1 MWADIVRVVWSNL
14 LYFVSRALKSDTML
28 ARAAAA
34 DPMNYRAAHR
44 LSIRNVDH
52 GPFLALAWRACG
64 QAASTADSND
74 PSAQFF
80 KAVIAPPAGAK
91 AQIGQ
96 DLFVLQTLKHKRG
109 GYFVEVGVGDG
120 EGLSNSVLLERD
132 YGWRGLLA
140 EPNPEFHTR
149 IKASRT
155 ATLDTRAVFS
165 ESGRDVEF
173 ICETGAGE
181 LSGIVETIQRR
192 GSTSAH
198 QMIKVPTVSLNDLL
212 SEHGAPPIIDY
223 LSVDTEGSE
232 FEILKGLDFAR
243 FRPLVLTVEHN
254 FDAPR
259 LAKISALLAA
269 NGYRQVLQPFS
280 QFDAWYVHS
289 SVNA

>member
-14 LYFVSRALKSDTML
+14 LFFVSRALKSDAML

-44 LSIRNVDH
+44 LSIRNIDH
-52 GPFLALAWRACG
+52 GPFLALAWRSRG
-64 QAASTADSND
+64 QAVATAQSAD

-80 KAVIAPPAGAK
+80 RAVSAPSAGAK

-96 DLFVLQTLKHKRG
+96 DLFVLQALKGKRD
-109 GYFVEVGVGDG
+109 GYFVEIGVGDG
-120 EGLSNSVLLERD
+120 VNLSNSVLLERD

-140 EPNPEFHTR
+140 EPNPEFHAPIR
-149 IKASRT
+149 AHRKAV
-155 ATLDTRAVFS
+155 LDPRAVFS
-165 ESGRDVEF
+165 ESGREVEF

-181 LSGIVETIQRR
+181 LSGLVETIQRR

-198 QMIKVPTVSLNDLL
+198 EVIKVATVSLNDLL
-212 SEHGAPPIIDY
+212 SEHNAPSIIDY
-223 LSVDTEGSE
+223 MSVDTEGSE
-232 FEILKGLDFAR
+232 YEILKGLDFQR

-259 LAKISALLAA
+259 LGKIDALLTA
-269 NGYRQVLQPFS
+269 NGYTQVLKPFS
-280 QFDAWYVHS
+280 QFDAWYVHK
-289 SVNA
+289 SVPA